1 MITNITIKNF
11 KRFETITVPLG
22 ETVVFAGPNNSGKTT
37 AIQALTVWRLALNRW
52 LEKRERSPR
61 SKARQRVGVPITRPD
76 MTAVPVREVRL
87 LWHGCDV
94 LGEGN
99 KPRLIEILVE
109 GIQGGKAWRFG
120 MELQYQGPE
129 MLYCRPMRVG
139 SEAEER
145 MEVPEAARDLTVVH
159 LPPLAGLQ
167 FREERVD
174 ERVLQ
179 TRISEG
185 RAGDI
190 VRNLLLMVAEK
201 GDSDWG
207 QLKAHMQ
214 SLFQI
219 ELLRPEYVATGE
231 IVAEYYNGLPPPTGR
246 NPHPKL
252 DIASGGSGFHQV
264 LLLLAFLH
272 ARPGTVLLFDE
283 PDAHLE
289 VIRQRD
295 VYNLLQRVAD
305 EREAQLIVAS
315 HSEVILDETAREN
328 IVAFLDATPHP
339 LVSAQ
344 EKTQLKKSLREIR
357 SADYLLAEQRGAVLY
372 VEDYTDV
379 DILREWASRLGH
391 PALKFL
397 ELPFVVY
404 VGNVAAQARAHF
416 TGLRTAVSDLRGVL
430 LLDQTDLSL
439 QSAKMWIETM
449 WRRREIEN
457 YLLIPDVILR
467 FCRRELHRVA
477 GLGAAG
483 DPDQASLWS
492 DALQAELDAKA
503 SHLLARMVLP
513 EVFEQPLADTPFL
526 LGTKV
531 SDVVLE
537 PFFRQFY
544 ASIGEY
550 NVMPKHNF
558 YRLARLMEPD
568 EIHPE
573 VREKLDDI
581 VTLLAP
587 KPE

>member
-1 MITNITIKNF
+1 
-11 KRFETITVPLG
+11 VPLG
-22 ETVVFAGPNNSGKTT
+22 ETIVFAGPNNSGKTT
-37 AIQALTVWRLALNRW
+37 AIQALTVWRLALARW
-52 LEKRERSPR
+52 LEKREKNPR

-99 KPRLIEILVE
+99 KPRLVEILVE
-109 GIQGGKAWRFG
+109 GVQGGKAWRFG

-129 MLYCRPMRVG
+129 MLYCRPTRV
-139 SEAEER
+139 SPERDER

-190 VRNLLLMVAEK
+190 VRNLLLMVADK
-201 GDSDWG
+201 GGSDWDE
-207 QLKAHMQ
+207 LKAHVQ
-214 SLFQI
+214 SLFQV

-231 IVAEYYNGLPPPTGR
+231 IVAEYYNGPPLPAGR

-264 LLLLAFLH
+264 LLLLAFLY
-272 ARPGTVLLFDE
+272 ARPGAVLLFDE

-289 VIRQRD
+289 VIRQRG

-305 EREAQLIVAS
+305 ERGAQLIVAS

-328 IVAFLDATPHP
+328 IVAFLGPTPHP
-339 LVSAQ
+339 LMSAQ
-344 EKTQLKKSLREIR
+344 EKTQLKKSLSEIR

-379 DILREWASRLGH
+379 DILREWANLLKH
-391 PALKFL
+391 PACAFL
-397 ELPFVVY
+397 ESPFVIY
-404 VGNVAAQARAHF
+404 VGNVASQARTHF
-416 TGLRTAVSDLRGVL
+416 HGLRMAYPGLRGVL
-430 LLDQTDLSL
+430 LLDHTDTALQTGGPLL
-439 QSAKMWIETM
+439 ELM

-457 YLLIPDVILR
+457 YLLVPEAILR
-467 FCRRELHRVA
+467 FCERELRRTHGVPEQST
-477 GLGAAG
+477 G
-483 DPDQASLWS
+483 PSLFVTA
-492 DALQAELDAKA
+492 DLDAA
-503 SHLLARMVLP
+503 QRLLQRRVLP

-526 LGTKV
+526 LDTKA
-531 SDVVLE
+531 SDVALE
-537 PFFRQFY
+537 PFFREFFAQ
-544 ASIGEY
+544 IGQY
-550 NVMPKHNF
+550 NTMPKSKF
-558 YRLARLMEPD
+558 FRLAAIMRPE

-573 VREKLDDI
+573 VWEKLNAI
-581 VTLLAP
+581 ATLTTTTAGDS
-587 KPE
+587 EGSSA